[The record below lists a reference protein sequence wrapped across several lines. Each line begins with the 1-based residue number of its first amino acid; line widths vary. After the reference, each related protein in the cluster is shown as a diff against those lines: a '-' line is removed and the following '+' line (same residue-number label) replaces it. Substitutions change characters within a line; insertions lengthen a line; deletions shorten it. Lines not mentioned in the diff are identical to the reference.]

1 MSRSFKPSDLPN
13 PSIAEGKVKN
23 KHRRDMEDRWL
34 GEGGL
39 PRRLGSENISATF
52 KFKTR
57 SGLSASFLGLAVVN
71 SPADANAH
79 RLKLVSLVN
88 PVLLLYVLSLSIHS
102 VFKSTSS
109 TP

>member
-1 MSRSFKPSDLPN
+1 
-13 PSIAEGKVKN
+13 
-23 KHRRDMEDRWL
+23 MEDIWL

-39 PRRLGSENISATF
+39 PRRLGSENISVTF

-88 PVLLLYVLSLSIHS
+88 PVLLYVLSLSIHN